1 MNDALKLLAILQQ
14 LAALGATVADL
25 VEKAAENLNSDDEA
39 KLKDALAE
47 IEGQNNASY
56 ARIRAKLVK
65 ASGQG

>member
-25 VEKAAENLNSDDEA
+25 VEKATENLNSDDEA
-39 KLKDALAE
+39 KLKAALAE
-47 IEGQNNASY
+47 IEGQNNTSY